1 MARIPLRDL
10 AGNVVA
16 VALVD
21 AEDFHRI
28 NRHRWSLMDDVAR
41 RGVKIGRRHHS
52 ILMHREIMG
61 ATLGDGLAI
70 EHINADKLDNRR
82 ANLRVRS
89 VVSRVPR
96 VPSTLPDEPWEPDGT
111 LRGPTPHARAGR
123 VPR

>member
-21 AEDFHRI
+21 AGDFHRI

-41 RGVKIGRRHHS
+41 RGVKIGHRHHS
-52 ILMHREIMG
+52 ILMHREVMG

-70 EHINADKLDNRR
+70 EHINGNKLDNRR
-82 ANLRVRS
+82 ANLRVRP
-89 VVSRVPR
+89 VVTAVPAAR
-96 VPSTLPDEPWEPDGT
+96 HASLDDGPWEPDGT
-111 LRGPTPHARAGR
+111 LRGPTPHMRAGR
-123 VPR
+123 AP